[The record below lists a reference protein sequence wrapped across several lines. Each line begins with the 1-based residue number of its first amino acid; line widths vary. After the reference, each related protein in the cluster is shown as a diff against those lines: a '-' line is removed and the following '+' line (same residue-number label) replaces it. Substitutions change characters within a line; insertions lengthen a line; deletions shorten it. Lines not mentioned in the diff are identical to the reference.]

1 MDPNGQWFED
11 NCQIKRAFVCFDGKN
26 ASNSHIFIDDS
37 KTWREAQ
44 DHCRGTYTD
53 LASIRSREENHHVQ
67 NMSLSQSMW
76 IGLFKDPWKWSDGS
90 NSSYRFWKTN
100 QPNNFRGDQNY
111 NLILIRENMT
121 WNEALSYCREHHV
134 DLVSITTEL
143 LQYWVTERAAN
154 ATSSHVWVG
163 LRFTCSFHFWF
174 WIRSDAGCYQN
185 WAPGHGS
192 DSQQDCGIAGAVE
205 TTGRQQWVSLEEN
218 QRLNFICYKCSGDS
232 GEGLIHP

>member
-1 MDPNGQWFED
+1 MQHSITRATTDHTSALDITTVVETASYSTAEPVSVSTVTPTENSQGLSPD
-11 NCQIKRAFVCFDGKN
+11 NLV
-26 ASNSHIFIDDS
+26 
-37 KTWREAQ
+37 
-44 DHCRGTYTD
+44 
-53 LASIRSREENHHVQ
+53 
-67 NMSLSQSMW
+67 
-76 IGLFKDPWKWSDGS
+76 
-90 NSSYRFWKTN
+90 
-100 QPNNFRGDQNY
+100 
-111 NLILIRENMT
+111 LIRENMT
-121 WNEALSYCREHHV
+121 WNDALSYCREHHV

-143 LQYWVTERAAN
+143 LQYRVAKRATN

-218 QRLNFICYKCSGDS
+218 QRLNFICYKCSGYS

>member
-1 MDPNGQWFED
+1 MG
-11 NCQIKRAFVCFDGKN
+11 
-26 ASNSHIFIDDS
+26 SMLSIFI
-37 KTWREAQ
+37 
-44 DHCRGTYTD
+44 
-53 LASIRSREENHHVQ
+53 
-67 NMSLSQSMW
+67 SLF
-76 IGLFKDPWKWSDGS
+76 LSD
-90 NSSYRFWKTN
+90 
-100 QPNNFRGDQNY
+100 

-143 LQYWVTERAAN
+143 LQSWVTERAAS
-154 ATSSHVWVG
+154 ATSSQVWVG

-185 WAPGHGS
+185 WAPGNGS

-218 QRLNFICYKCSGDS
+218 QRLNFICYKCSGNS
-232 GEGLIHP
+232 GEGLIHL

>member
-1 MDPNGQWFED
+1 MHANLH
-11 NCQIKRAFVCFDGKN
+11 FVEWAPC
-26 ASNSHIFIDDS
+26 
-37 KTWREAQ
+37 
-44 DHCRGTYTD
+44 Y
-53 LASIRSREENHHVQ
+53 L
-67 NMSLSQSMW
+67 SLIS
-76 IGLFKDPWKWSDGS
+76 LFLSD
-90 NSSYRFWKTN
+90 
-100 QPNNFRGDQNY
+100 
-111 NLILIRENMT
+111 NLILIHENMT

-134 DLVSITTEL
+134 DLVSITTEP